1 MSIISKSLDK
11 IKTSPTLQMTQ
22 RARELRAA
30 GKDIIGLSAGEP
42 DFDTPENIK
51 QAAIKA
57 INTGQTKYTTVD
69 GIPSLKEAIQTKFKR
84 ENGLNYTLEQITVGT
99 GAKQVLYNA
108 LVSTLNNLDEVIIPA
123 PYWVSYPDMTLL
135 AGGIPRIV
143 STNQNNNFKIT
154 PKELQR
160 AINKKTKWIILN
172 SPSNPTGMCYSN
184 DELLKLSE
192 VLLNYPN
199 VWVMTD
205 DIYEHIIYDKKQFST
220 IASVENKLFNR
231 TLTINGVSKA
241 YAMTGWRIGYAG
253 GPKDLIKAIAKV
265 QSQSTS
271 NPTSISQY
279 AAIEALTG
287 SQDFIK
293 NTVNEFRVRRD
304 FVVKKINQISGL
316 SCEIPNGAFYIYVNC
331 KDCIKKKTRG
341 GKLINSDSDFV
352 SSLLEEANVA
362 AVQGLAFGMEPYF
375 RISYAT
381 SQYLLEKAMDR
392 IEEFCNN
399 LS

>member
-69 GIPSLKEAIQTKFKR
+69 GISSLKEAIQTKFKR
-84 ENGLNYTLEQITVGT
+84 ENDLNYTLEQITVGA

-143 STNQNNNFKIT
+143 STSQNNNFKIT
-154 PKELQR
+154 PKELER

-341 GKLINSDSDFV
+341 GKLINSDSDFI

-381 SQYLLEKAMDR
+381 SQHLLEKAMDR

>member
-11 IKTSPTLQMTQ
+11 IKTSPTLQVTQ

-69 GIPSLKEAIQTKFKR
+69 GISSLKEAIQTKFKR
-84 ENGLNYTLEQITVGT
+84 ENDLNYTLEQITVGA

-143 STNQNNNFKIT
+143 STSQNNNFKIT
-154 PKELQR
+154 PKELER

-293 NTVNEFRVRRD
+293 NTVNEYRVRRD
-304 FVVKKINQISGL
+304 FVVKKISQISGL
-316 SCEIPNGAFYIYVNC
+316 SCEVPSGAFYLYVNC
-331 KDCIKKKTRG
+331 KDCIKKKTRE

-352 SSLLEEANVA
+352 SSLLEEASVA

-381 SQYLLEKAMDR
+381 SQNLLEKAMDR

>member
-154 PKELQR
+154 PKELER

-381 SQYLLEKAMDR
+381 SQNLLEKAMDR

>member
-11 IKTSPTLQMTQ
+11 IKPSPTLQVTQ
-22 RARELRAA
+22 KARELRAA
-30 GKDIIGLSAGEP
+30 GKDIIGLGAGEP

-84 ENGLNYTLEQITVGT
+84 ENDLNYTLEQITVGT

-143 STNQNNNFKIT
+143 STRQNNNFKIT
-154 PKELQR
+154 PKELES
-160 AINKKTKWIILN
+160 AITKKTKWIILN

-184 DELLKLSE
+184 DELLKLSK
-192 VLLNYPN
+192 VLLDYPN
-199 VWVMTD
+199 IWVMTD
-205 DIYEHIIYDKKQFST
+205 DIYEHIIYDEKKFST
-220 IASVENKLFNR
+220 IASVENKLYNR

-304 FVVKKINQISGL
+304 FVVNKINKISGL
-316 SCEIPNGAFYIYVNC
+316 SCKIPNGAFYIYVNC
-331 KDCIKKKTRG
+331 KDCIKKKTKG

-381 SQYLLEKAMDR
+381 SHDLLVKAMDR